1 MLTYL
6 KLIISVAIPL
16 VAGFAG
22 SLFTSQSLEDWYPAL
37 RKPFFTPPNWL
48 FFPVWTTLFVLMG
61 IACYLVWQRNF
72 AGHRV
77 VLYLYCL
84 QLVAN
89 VMWSWFFFGLRRPEW
104 ALVDILVLWV
114 LILACIVSFY
124 RISHLAGYL
133 LLPYLGW
140 VSLASFLNYF
150 IVRLN

>member
-61 IACYLVWQRNF
+61 IAFYLVWQRNF

-89 VMWSWFFFGLRRPEW
+89 VLWSWFFFGLRRPEW

>member
-61 IACYLVWQRNF
+61 IAFYLVWQRNF

>member
-1 MLTYL
+1 
-6 KLIISVAIPL
+6 VAIPL

-61 IACYLVWQRNF
+61 IAFYLVWQRNF

>member
-6 KLIISVAIPL
+6 KFIISVAIPL

-61 IACYLVWQRNF
+61 IAFYLVWQRNF
-72 AGHRV
+72 AGYRV

-89 VMWSWFFFGLRRPEW
+89 VLWSWFFFGLRRPEW